1 MSQNLSFSFLS
12 NKYNSSLKIL
22 HASTLSIIS
31 KNSLESFFIG
41 SPLTY
46 SGTIKEYFAPVL
58 LVENE
63 IDVAYPIFFISII
76 KEKKDDLISSFISTK
91 KVLLNSLAIDKLK
104 EINID
109 LTDISRLDDLSS
121 FVFSLSSM
129 INLKDEK
136 EHYSLIFAYSFFNEE
151 DIIINSLYPILKN
164 NALFSL
170 PTKYQNLYSPNKTH
184 IQKNDNFIINIL
196 SLLEEEKI
204 VSLKYSNEKDIINI
218 LINLAFENLKNNKN
232 IAVFISDDKSKKLT
246 SFTENNFLFSSFPKS
261 KQEKT
266 IEFDHRYDEAKDT
279 LLSYIKKKENIY
291 YLLKVIYSSLNKD
304 EIKEISESKN
314 KIFTLNTSN
323 YSEEDYEVDLVFLNK
338 LSSFPTLFNTKLK
351 DHVYYGLSCSD
362 KKENYNIIHS
372 LISQIISDI
381 QQFKEILSEK
391 NILDLYNNPISSF
404 SSFEKYGE
412 ELYLL
417 ETIPNITKE
426 YDTKDIDINSLKKL
440 YQSISSIILLINN
453 ILDSNIY
460 NDNINDIVE
469 KYNSATFL
477 QKRKIKKHI
486 ENLYI
491 DKSKKDKNKF
501 STIMRLLNLYVEQNQ
516 EIISLLPA
524 SFYQNERGIES
535 LKDIQNIENQI
546 NNYNRFKQYKE
557 KNPEFSLNNPLISA
571 CLDKPKVLA
580 KRISDYRIINKLY
593 LSLKTKINTFIGYFL
608 DDNYPFFTSNI
619 NELLT
624 YFQNKTRGDYQLF
637 SNYADFKT
645 ELKKTS
651 FTLQLAL
658 RRFQNFNIKY
668 QDYKVTY
675 LKSLILSI
683 KDNADENFEEIEKEF
698 NQAEENYK
706 NMILNIKDIVINNLC
721 YYTCTNENSAL
732 YLFTP
737 DDLYLLNED
746 IFDLAIIFNTED
758 FSQVEIF
765 KILSSAKT
773 LLLLNKNSSYD
784 ERIIDFNSLSCDLKD
799 QFIFYKLTH
808 DELNNHYQKYLEDN
822 SYQEIDN
829 DYPYLIKDDD
839 NIICLFFNTDIY
851 DKEEEFIQL
860 STNLNILYSYQI
872 KVIDIIEL
880 LK

>member
-164 NALFSL
+164 NTLFSL

-232 IAVFISDDKSKKLT
+232 IAVFISDDKSEKLT
-246 SFTENNFLFSSFPKS
+246 TFTENNFLFSSFPKS

-351 DHVYYGLSCSD
+351 DHVYYGLSCYD

-516 EIISLLPA
+516 EIISLLPT

-571 CLDKPKVLA
+571 CLDKPEVLA

-683 KDNADENFEEIEKEF
+683 KENADENFEEIEKEF

-808 DELNNHYQKYLEDN
+808 EELNNHYQKYLEDN

-839 NIICLFFNTDIY
+839 NLICLFFNTDIY

>member
-164 NALFSL
+164 NTLFSL

-426 YDTKDIDINSLKKL
+426 YDTKDIDLNSLKKL

-557 KNPEFSLNNPLISA
+557 KNPEFSLNNPLISD
-571 CLDKPKVLA
+571 CLDKPEVLA
-580 KRISDYRIINKLY
+580 KRISDYQIINKLY

-698 NQAEENYK
+698 NQVEENYK

-721 YYTCTNENSAL
+721 YYTCTNENSTL

-808 DELNNHYQKYLEDN
+808 EELNNHYQKYLEDN

-851 DKEEEFIQL
+851 DKEEEFIHL

>member
-22 HASTLSIIS
+22 HASTLSIIP

-164 NALFSL
+164 NTLFSL

-184 IQKNDNFIINIL
+184 TQKNDNFIINIL

-232 IAVFISDDKSKKLT
+232 IAVFISDDKSEKLT
-246 SFTENNFLFSSFPKS
+246 TFTENNFLFSSFPKS

-304 EIKEISESKN
+304 EIKEISGSKN

-516 EIISLLPA
+516 EIISLLPT

-571 CLDKPKVLA
+571 CLDKPEVLA
-580 KRISDYRIINKLY
+580 KRISDYQIINKLY

-683 KDNADENFEEIEKEF
+683 KENADENFEEIEKEF

-808 DELNNHYQKYLEDN
+808 EELNNHYQKYLEDN

-839 NIICLFFNTDIY
+839 NLICLFFNTDIY

>member
-164 NALFSL
+164 NTLFSL

-218 LINLAFENLKNNKN
+218 LINLAFKNLKNNKN
-232 IAVFISDDKSKKLT
+232 IAVFISDEKSKKLT
-246 SFTENNFLFSSFPKS
+246 SFADNNFLFSSFPKS

-266 IEFDHRYDEAKDT
+266 IEFDHRYDEAKEN

-323 YSEEDYEVDLVFLNK
+323 YSEEDYEVDLVFLNE

-391 NILDLYNNPISSF
+391 NILDLYNNPITSF

-426 YDTKDIDINSLKKL
+426 YDTKDIDLNSLKKL

-516 EIISLLPA
+516 EIISLLPT

-557 KNPEFSLNNPLISA
+557 KNPEFSLNNPLIST
-571 CLDKPKVLA
+571 CLDKPEVLA

-608 DDNYPFFTSNI
+608 DDNYPFFTINI

-683 KDNADENFEEIEKEF
+683 KDNADENFEEIKKEF
-698 NQAEENYK
+698 NQAEDNYK

-721 YYTCTNENSAL
+721 YYTCTNENSAI
-732 YLFTP
+732 YLLNP

-746 IFDLAIIFNTED
+746 IFDLAIICNTED

-808 DELNNHYQKYLEDN
+808 EELNNHYQKYLEDN

-829 DYPYLIKDDD
+829 DYPYLIKDND
-839 NIICLFFNTDIY
+839 NLICLFFNTDIY
-851 DKEEEFIQL
+851 DKEEEFIHL